1 MIGALAPAIPEAAVG
16 AANGANTTAVFFGHD
31 PRYGRDYVYLETLG
45 GGFGGRFTKDG
56 KDGVQV
62 HITNTSNLPVELIEM
77 EYPLLVESY
86 GFVPDSGGA
95 GKHRGGLGLRR
106 VVRPVGHTMTFSGQG
121 ERFVNRP
128 WGVFGGH
135 SGGTGRFV
143 KLAGSAEVL
152 LPTKPANLQINED
165 EAVVMETPGSG
176 GYGKPEER
184 DAAAIENDFKS
195 GKFSRELHQGAL
207 RRGAEGMSYDA
218 IVVGAGISG
227 AATAYHL
234 RKAGAKTLLIE
245 RGEPASGGTGKS
257 AAIIRQS
264 YSTPL
269 LVRLARASITMF
281 ENAKAELGRDAGF
294 VQSGYC
300 FVLSN
305 EMLEGAKKNVAM
317 QRGLGIVNEWSEGA
331 GFPEH
336 LPEINPE
343 GIAGIVYEPHGGYAD
358 PVQATEAYVEAFKA
372 LGGEFRARTPAR
384 GLLRKGDRVTGVEL
398 DSGEIPA
405 NIVVNA
411 AGPWAKPLAES
422 AGLDLPM
429 RSVREQDTVWQVPA
443 GRAVPKTS
451 VSMGVDATYYRPLG
465 QSLHHRARL
474 SEGVRRRRS
483 LQLQDR
489 RGRRVHRRRAN
500 ARRAPLP
507 GLRRHEADRGLCGAL

>member
-1 MIGALAPAIPEAAVG
+1 
-16 AANGANTTAVFFGHD
+16 
-31 PRYGRDYVYLETLG
+31 
-45 GGFGGRFTKDG
+45 
-56 KDGVQV
+56 
-62 HITNTSNLPVELIEM
+62 
-77 EYPLLVESY
+77 
-86 GFVPDSGGA
+86 
-95 GKHRGGLGLRR
+95 
-106 VVRPVGHTMTFSGQG
+106 
-121 ERFVNRP
+121 
-128 WGVFGGH
+128 
-135 SGGTGRFV
+135 
-143 KLAGSAEVL
+143 
-152 LPTKPANLQINED
+152 
-165 EAVVMETPGSG
+165 
-176 GYGKPEER
+176 
-184 DAAAIENDFKS
+184 
-195 GKFSRELHQGAL
+195 
-207 RRGAEGMSYDA
+207 MSYDA

-234 RKAGAKTLLIE
+234 RKGGAKTLLIE

-300 FVLSN
+300 FVVN
-305 EMLEGAKKNVAM
+305 AEMLDGAKKNVAM

-331 GFPEH
+331 GFSQH
-336 LPEINPE
+336 LPEINPD

-372 LGGEFRARTPAR
+372 LGGEFRPRTPVR
-384 GLLRKGDRVTGVEL
+384 RLSRKHDRITGVEL
-398 DSGEIPA
+398 DNGEVAA

-429 RSVREQDTVWQVPA
+429 RSVREQDTVWEVPA

-465 QSLHHRARL
+465 QGRFIVGRGFPKDYVDVDPYNYKTTADAEFIGDVQTRVERRFPAFQGMKLIEAYAALYDVTPDWYPFVGPRAGIAGYADFSGGSGHGFKIAPSIAREL
-474 SEGVRRRRS
+474 ADWLLTGKVADDFRQFSH
-483 LQLQDR
+483 DR
-489 RGRRVHRRRAN
+489 VAAGKLFVQSFGGNRG
-500 ARRAPLP
+500 
-507 GLRRHEADRGLCGAL
+507 